1 MNTQERN
8 AQPCSHDD
16 HHRTRTAGLDPTADR
31 ADAKRTH
38 SNAKPEGV
46 MEQAL
51 HPDVAT
57 RIDRS
62 ERRRDEENDSAYQ
75 RKRRTR

>member
-1 MNTQERN
+1 
-8 AQPCSHDD
+8 
-16 HHRTRTAGLDPTADR
+16 
-31 ADAKRTH
+31 
-38 SNAKPEGV
+38 